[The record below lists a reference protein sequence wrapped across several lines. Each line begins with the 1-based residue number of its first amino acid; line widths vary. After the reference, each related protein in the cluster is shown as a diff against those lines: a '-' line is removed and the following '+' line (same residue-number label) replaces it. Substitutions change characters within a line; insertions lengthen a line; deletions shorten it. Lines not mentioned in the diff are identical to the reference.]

1 MSKAKNPKLRLSFLD
16 SFQICRPKNPSS
28 MIQTA
33 NLPKN
38 TTKYSILSHHK
49 SKSFDI
55 SFPSFPSPPPYT
67 PSNNTTARFCN
78 TQDPSKPCTILQNK
92 EKNTCNLPNNI
103 IPPSDP
109 QSSRT
114 AKKNDKNKT
123 KTIISS
129 EETIYEEELLIN
141 GGEKL
146 PVLKQKSVRER
157 RFKRYGSK
165 EWKESV
171 GCCSSSSSSSS
182 GQGYNGH
189 SFVVVKRSADPYEDF
204 KNSMCEMILDKQIF
218 EPAELEQLLMSFLSL
233 NSRMHH
239 KVIIEAFTEILKE
252 IFCG

>member
-1 MSKAKNPKLRLSFLD
+1 MSKAKNPKFKLSFLD

-33 NLPKN
+33 NYLPKN
-38 TTKYSILSHHK
+38 ATKYSILSHHE
-49 SKSFDI
+49 SKSLFDI
-55 SFPSFPSPPPYT
+55 SFPSFPSPPPST
-67 PSNNTTARFCN
+67 PSNNTITPFCS
-78 TQDPSKPCTILQNK
+78 TQDPSKPCTILQN
-92 EKNTCNLPNNI
+92 EKKNACNLPNNI
-103 IPPSDP
+103 IPPTDP

-114 AKKNDKNKT
+114 AKKKDKNKT
-123 KTIISS
+123 KTVISS
-129 EETIYEEELLIN
+129 DETIYEEELLIN
-141 GGEKL
+141 RGEKL

-171 GCCSSSSSSSS
+171 GSSSSSS
-182 GQGYNGH
+182 GEGYNCH

-204 KNSMCEMILDKQIF
+204 KNSMCEMILEKQIF

>member
-1 MSKAKNPKLRLSFLD
+1 MSKAKKPKLRLSFLD

-33 NLPKN
+33 NLLPKN
-38 TTKYSILSHHK
+38 ATKYSILSHHK

-55 SFPSFPSPPPYT
+55 SFPSFPSPPPST
-67 PSNNTTARFCN
+67 PSNNTTARFCS
-78 TQDPSKPCTILQNK
+78 TQDPSKPRTILQNK
-92 EKNTCNLPNNI
+92 EKNTCNLPSNI
-103 IPPSDP
+103 IPPSHP

-114 AKKNDKNKT
+114 AKKKDKNKT
-123 KTIISS
+123 KTVISS

-141 GGEKL
+141 GGDKL
-146 PVLKQKSVRER
+146 PVLEQKSVRER

-171 GCCSSSSSSSS
+171 GSSSSSSS
-182 GQGYNGH
+182 GEGYNCH

-204 KNSMCEMILDKQIF
+204 KNSMCEMILEKQIF

-239 KVIIEAFTEILKE
+239 KVIIKAFTEILKE

>member
-1 MSKAKNPKLRLSFLD
+1 
-16 SFQICRPKNPSS
+16 
-28 MIQTA
+28 
-33 NLPKN
+33 
-38 TTKYSILSHHK
+38 
-49 SKSFDI
+49 
-55 SFPSFPSPPPYT
+55 
-67 PSNNTTARFCN
+67 
-78 TQDPSKPCTILQNK
+78 PSKPCTMLQNK

-114 AKKNDKNKT
+114 AKKKDKNKT
-123 KTIISS
+123 EKNISS
-129 EETIYEEELLIN
+129 GNSHEETIYEEELLIN

-171 GCCSSSSSSSS
+171 GCSSSSSSSSSS
-182 GQGYNGH
+182 GEGYNCH

-204 KNSMCEMILDKQIF
+204 KNSMCEMILEKQIF

-252 IFCG
+252 VFCG